1 MNVMNNVH
9 FRQPRRYL
17 ENFLDKFLLYMIAD
31 KLKIGIF
38 SPVPQTVA
46 IYACLF
52 VPKHPISARNA
63 FMLIVNSQVTQMH
76 PIFISGVIKTQEI
89 TPNMRN
95 LLKCVNFEDFWD
107 NLR

>member
-76 PIFISGVIKTQEI
+76 PIFISGVIKTQENH
-89 TPNMRN
+89 PKHEKSAKM
-95 LLKCVNFEDFWD
+95 CQF
-107 NLR
+107 